1 MPVQRREIYR
11 LSRGEGLKNDEIAAR
26 LGTTKRN
33 VESQLSLA
41 LKEIKKAILSVMWL
55 IP

>member
-1 MPVQRREIYR
+1 
-11 LSRGEGLKNDEIAAR
+11 LSRNTGLKNDEIAAR

-41 LKEIKKAILSVMWL
+41 LRDIRRAVMTVFILF
-55 IP
+55 P